1 MLPFLQAPAA
11 PRKKIVGNAD
21 SGTLEMPVLGGLTV
35 GESAVIAELL
45 ANEQS
50 SFVKG
55 AQIAEVIAKEEKIS
69 LLEAFQLIENSI
81 GGKDLEESA
90 EAMRLKHSQ
99 KIEEVARI
107 YTASGQRN
115 MEAGVTALIRCR
127 LNLPDWSLEDTRKLH
142 RRLFNDIYDVLSAEQ
157 ESENSESAPP
167 TEEELGKPPEE
178 NTSERESTGKKSS
191 GS

>member
-55 AQIAEVIAKEEKIS
+55 AQIAEVIAKEENIT

-90 EAMRLKHSQ
+90 EVMRVKHAE
-99 KIEEVARI
+99 KIEDVARI

-127 LNLPDWSLEDTRKLH
+127 LNLPDWSLEDTRGLH
-142 RRLFNDIYDVLSAEQ
+142 RRLFNDIYDVLSDEQ
-157 ESENSESAPP
+157 EAENSEPAPP
-167 TEEELGKPPEE
+167 TEEELGKPPEA
-178 NTSERESTGKKSS
+178 NTSEKESTGKKSS

>member
-178 NTSERESTGKKSS
+178 NTSARESTGKKSS

>member
-157 ESENSESAPP
+157 ASENSESAPP

-178 NTSERESTGKKSS
+178 NTSERGSTGKKSS

>member
-90 EAMRLKHSQ
+90 EVMRLKHSQ